1 MTCGVLNT
9 TWPPAAGAEQR
20 SSARPLA
27 RVLAWLGALC
37 LAWACTW
44 ASPAH
49 ASEGLQPKAEDFAPF
64 VLTVPGEAMLLDPA
78 RPADAQQEDED
89 AEDEEDDV
97 AAPLPSNPYELR
109 KKLRETERGGASW
122 YGARFHR
129 RRTASGELFDM
140 RALTAA
146 HRTLPFGT
154 RVCVRSLRTGRAVE
168 VRINDRGPFHP
179 GRVIDL
185 SQAAAEKLGSKGLGI
200 KQVAL
205 ATLGQG
211 ALCLDEPTPA
221 PDEEKDGPTEA
232 VATGAPA
239 EATRPPASPP

>member
-1 MTCGVLNT
+1 
-9 TWPPAAGAEQR
+9 
-20 SSARPLA
+20 
-27 RVLAWLGALC
+27 
-37 LAWACTW
+37 
-44 ASPAH
+44 
-49 ASEGLQPKAEDFAPF
+49 
-64 VLTVPGEAMLLDPA
+64 
-78 RPADAQQEDED
+78 
-89 AEDEEDDV
+89 
-97 AAPLPSNPYELR
+97 
-109 KKLRETERGGASW
+109 
-122 YGARFHR
+122 
-129 RRTASGELFDM
+129 M

-154 RVCVRSLRTGRAVE
+154 RVCVRSLLTGRAVE

-205 ATLGQG
+205 APLTQG

-232 VATGAPA
+232 VATRPDTDDARPAPQGL
-239 EATRPPASPP
+239 TPR

>member
-1 MTCGVLNT
+1 MTCGVLNR
-9 TWPPAAGAEQR
+9 TWPHAAGAEQR
-20 SSARPLA
+20 STACPPA
-27 RVLAWLGALC
+27 PRVWAWLGGVC
-37 LAWACTW
+37 LAWACAW
-44 ASPAH
+44 ASPAQ

-64 VLTVPGEAMLLDPA
+64 VLSVPGEAMLLDPA
-78 RPADAQQEDED
+78 GLSPDEDEDED
-89 AEDEEDDV
+89 AP
-97 AAPLPSNPYELR
+97 PLPGNPYE
-109 KKLRETERGGASW
+109 LRETERGGASW

-154 RVCVRSLRTGRAVE
+154 RVCVRSLLTGRAVE

-205 ATLGQG
+205 APLTQG
-211 ALCLDEPTPA
+211 ALCLDDPTPA

>member
-1 MTCGVLNT
+1 MTCGVLNR
-9 TWPPAAGAEQR
+9 TWPHAAGAEQR
-20 SSARPLA
+20 STSGPPAP
-27 RVLAWLGALC
+27 RVWAWLGGVC

-44 ASPAH
+44 ASPAQ

-64 VLTVPGEAMLLDPA
+64 VLSVPGEAMLLDPA
-78 RPADAQQEDED
+78 GLSPDEDEDED
-89 AEDEEDDV
+89 AP
-97 AAPLPSNPYELR
+97 PLPGNPYE
-109 KKLRETERGGASW
+109 LRETERGGASW

-154 RVCVRSLRTGRAVE
+154 RVCVRSLLTGRAVE

-205 ATLGQG
+205 APLTQG
-211 ALCLDEPTPA
+211 ALCLDDPTPA

>member
-9 TWPPAAGAEQR
+9 TWPHAAGAEQR
-20 SSARPLA
+20 STACPPA
-27 RVLAWLGALC
+27 PRVWAWLGGVC

-44 ASPAH
+44 ASPAQ

-64 VLTVPGEAMLLDPA
+64 VLSVPGEAMLLDPA
-78 RPADAQQEDED
+78 GLSPDEDEDED
-89 AEDEEDDV
+89 AP
-97 AAPLPSNPYELR
+97 PLPSNPYE
-109 KKLRETERGGASW
+109 LRETERGGASW

-154 RVCVRSLRTGRAVE
+154 RVCVRSLLTGRAVE

-205 ATLGQG
+205 APLTQG

>member
-1 MTCGVLNT
+1 MTCGVLNR
-9 TWPPAAGAEQR
+9 TWPHAAGAEQR
-20 SSARPLA
+20 STACPPA
-27 RVLAWLGALC
+27 PRVWAWLGGVC
-37 LAWACTW
+37 LAWACAW
-44 ASPAH
+44 ASPAQ

-64 VLTVPGEAMLLDPA
+64 VLSVPGEAMLLDPA
-78 RPADAQQEDED
+78 GLSTDEDED
-89 AEDEEDDV
+89 DDV
-97 AAPLPSNPYELR
+97 PPLPGNPYE
-109 KKLRETERGGASW
+109 LRETERGGASW

-154 RVCVRSLRTGRAVE
+154 RVCVRSLLTGRAVE

-185 SQAAAEKLGSKGLGI
+185 SQAAAEKLGAKGLGI

-205 ATLGQG
+205 APLTQG

>member
-1 MTCGVLNT
+1 M
-9 TWPPAAGAEQR
+9 W
-20 SSARPLA
+20 
-27 RVLAWLGALC
+27 AWLGGVC
-37 LAWACTW
+37 LAWACAW
-44 ASPAH
+44 ASPAQ

-64 VLTVPGEAMLLDPA
+64 VLSVPGEAMLLDPA
-78 RPADAQQEDED
+78 GLSPDEDEDED
-89 AEDEEDDV
+89 AP
-97 AAPLPSNPYELR
+97 PLPSNPYE
-109 KKLRETERGGASW
+109 LRETERGGASW

-154 RVCVRSLRTGRAVE
+154 RVCVRSLLTGRAVE

-205 ATLGQG
+205 APLTQG

>member
-1 MTCGVLNT
+1 MTCGVLNR
-9 TWPPAAGAEQR
+9 TWPHAAGAEQR
-20 SSARPLA
+20 STACPPA
-27 RVLAWLGALC
+27 PRVWAWLGGVC
-37 LAWACTW
+37 LAWACAW
-44 ASPAH
+44 ASPAQ

-64 VLTVPGEAMLLDPA
+64 VLSVPGEAMLLDPA
-78 RPADAQQEDED
+78 GLSPDEDED
-89 AEDEEDDV
+89 EDV
-97 AAPLPSNPYELR
+97 PPLPGNPYE
-109 KKLRETERGGASW
+109 LRETERGGASW

-154 RVCVRSLRTGRAVE
+154 RVCVRSLLTGRAVE

-185 SQAAAEKLGSKGLGI
+185 SQAAAEKLGAKGLGI

-205 ATLGQG
+205 APLTQG

-232 VATGAPA
+232 VATSAPA

>member
-1 MTCGVLNT
+1 MICGGLKT
-9 TWPPAAGAEQR
+9 TWPRAAAAEVRGGAR
-20 SSARPLA
+20 WRWGVRATA
-27 RVLAWLGALC
+27 LAWLVWGVIAAGGA
-37 LAWACTW
+37 W
-44 ASPAH
+44 
-49 ASEGLQPKAEDFAPF
+49 ASEGLNPKSEDFAPF

-78 RPADAQQEDED
+78 GLSPDEDED
-89 AEDEEDDV
+89 EDV
-97 AAPLPSNPYELR
+97 PPLPSNPYE
-109 KKLRETERGGASW
+109 LRETERGGASW

-154 RVCVRSLRTGRAVE
+154 RVCVRSLLTGRAVE

-185 SQAAAEKLGSKGLGI
+185 SQAAAEKLGAKGLGI

-205 ATLGQG
+205 APLTQG

-232 VATGAPA
+232 VATRPDTDDARPAPQGL
-239 EATRPPASPP
+239 TPR

>member
-1 MTCGVLNT
+1 MSEYDVVVIG
-9 TWPPAAGAEQR
+9 AGPGGYV
-20 SSARPLA
+20 SAIRASQLGLKTA
-27 RVLAWLGALC
+27 IVDKQWLGGVC
-37 LAWACTW
+37 LAWACAW
-44 ASPAH
+44 ASPAQ
-49 ASEGLQPKAEDFAPF
+49 ASEDLQPKAEDFAPF
-64 VLTVPGEAMLLDPA
+64 VLSVPGEAMLLDPA
-78 RPADAQQEDED
+78 GLSPDEDEDED
-89 AEDEEDDV
+89 AP
-97 AAPLPSNPYELR
+97 PLPGIPYE
-109 KKLRETERGGASW
+109 LRETERGGASW

-154 RVCVRSLRTGRAVE
+154 RVCVRSLLTGRAVE

-205 ATLGQG
+205 APLTQG

>member
-1 MTCGVLNT
+1 MTCGVLNR
-9 TWPPAAGAEQR
+9 TWPHAAGAEQR
-20 SSARPLA
+20 STACPPA
-27 RVLAWLGALC
+27 PRVWAWLGGVC

-44 ASPAH
+44 ASPAQ

-64 VLTVPGEAMLLDPA
+64 VLSVPGEAMLLDPA
-78 RPADAQQEDED
+78 GLSPDEDED
-89 AEDEEDDV
+89 EDV
-97 AAPLPSNPYELR
+97 PPLPGNPYE
-109 KKLRETERGGASW
+109 LRETERGGASW

-154 RVCVRSLRTGRAVE
+154 RVCVRSLLTGRAVE

-205 ATLGQG
+205 APLTQG

-232 VATGAPA
+232 VATSAPA

>member
-1 MTCGVLNT
+1 MTCGVLNR
-9 TWPPAAGAEQR
+9 TWPHAAGAEQR
-20 SSARPLA
+20 STAYSPAPRA
-27 RVLAWLGALC
+27 WAWLGGVC
-37 LAWACTW
+37 LAWACAW
-44 ASPAH
+44 VNPAQ

-64 VLTVPGEAMLLDPA
+64 VLSVPGEAMLLDPA
-78 RPADAQQEDED
+78 GLSTDEDEDED
-89 AEDEEDDV
+89 AP
-97 AAPLPSNPYELR
+97 PLPSNPYE
-109 KKLRETERGGASW
+109 LRETERGGASW

-154 RVCVRSLRTGRAVE
+154 RVCVRSLLTGRAVE

-232 VATGAPA
+232 VATRPDTDDARPAPQGL
-239 EATRPPASPP
+239 TPR

>member
-9 TWPPAAGAEQR
+9 TWPHAAGAEQR
-20 SSARPLA
+20 STACPPA
-27 RVLAWLGALC
+27 PRVWAWLGGVC
-37 LAWACTW
+37 LAWACAW
-44 ASPAH
+44 ASPAQ

-64 VLTVPGEAMLLDPA
+64 VLSVPGEAMLLDPA
-78 RPADAQQEDED
+78 GLSPDEDEDED
-89 AEDEEDDV
+89 AP
-97 AAPLPSNPYELR
+97 PLPGNPYE
-109 KKLRETERGGASW
+109 LRETERGGASW

-154 RVCVRSLRTGRAVE
+154 RVCVRSLLTGRAVE

-205 ATLGQG
+205 APLTQG

>member
-9 TWPPAAGAEQR
+9 TWPHAAGAEQR
-20 SSARPLA
+20 STACPPA
-27 RVLAWLGALC
+27 PRVWAWLGGVC

-44 ASPAH
+44 ASPAQ

-64 VLTVPGEAMLLDPA
+64 VLSVPGEAMLLDPA
-78 RPADAQQEDED
+78 GLSPDEDEDED
-89 AEDEEDDV
+89 AP
-97 AAPLPSNPYELR
+97 PLPGNPYE
-109 KKLRETERGGASW
+109 LRETERGGASW

-154 RVCVRSLRTGRAVE
+154 RVCVRSLLTGRAVE

-221 PDEEKDGPTEA
+221 PDEEKDEPTEA
-232 VATGAPA
+232 VATSAPA
-239 EATRPPASPP
+239 KATRPPASPP

>member
-1 MTCGVLNT
+1 MTCGVLNR
-9 TWPPAAGAEQR
+9 TWPHAAGAEQR
-20 SSARPLA
+20 STACPPA
-27 RVLAWLGALC
+27 PRVWAWLGGVC
-37 LAWACTW
+37 LAWACAW
-44 ASPAH
+44 ASPAQ
-49 ASEGLQPKAEDFAPF
+49 ASEGLQPKAGDFAPF
-64 VLTVPGEAMLLDPA
+64 VLSVPGEAMLLDPA
-78 RPADAQQEDED
+78 GLSPDEDED
-89 AEDEEDDV
+89 EDV
-97 AAPLPSNPYELR
+97 PPLPSNPYE
-109 KKLRETERGGASW
+109 LRETERGGASW

-154 RVCVRSLRTGRAVE
+154 RVCVRSLLTGRAVE

-185 SQAAAEKLGSKGLGI
+185 SQAAAEKLGAKGLGI

-205 ATLGQG
+205 APLTQG

>member
-1 MTCGVLNT
+1 MTCGVLNR
-9 TWPPAAGAEQR
+9 TWPHAAGAEQR
-20 SSARPLA
+20 STACPPA
-27 RVLAWLGALC
+27 PRVWAWLGGVC

-44 ASPAH
+44 ASPAQ

-64 VLTVPGEAMLLDPA
+64 VLSVPGEAMLLDPA
-78 RPADAQQEDED
+78 GLSPDEDEDED
-89 AEDEEDDV
+89 AP
-97 AAPLPSNPYELR
+97 PLPSNPYE
-109 KKLRETERGGASW
+109 LRETERGGASW

-154 RVCVRSLRTGRAVE
+154 RVCVRSLLTGRAVE

-185 SQAAAEKLGSKGLGI
+185 SQAAAEKLGAKGLGI

-205 ATLGQG
+205 APLTQG

-232 VATGAPA
+232 VATRAPA

>member
-1 MTCGVLNT
+1 MTCGVLNR
-9 TWPPAAGAEQR
+9 TWPHAAGAEQR
-20 SSARPLA
+20 STACPPA
-27 RVLAWLGALC
+27 PRVWAWLGGVC
-37 LAWACTW
+37 LAWACAW
-44 ASPAH
+44 ASPAQ

-64 VLTVPGEAMLLDPA
+64 VLSVPGEAMLLDPA
-78 RPADAQQEDED
+78 GLSPDEDEDED
-89 AEDEEDDV
+89 AP
-97 AAPLPSNPYELR
+97 PLPSNPYE
-109 KKLRETERGGASW
+109 LRETERGGASW

-154 RVCVRSLRTGRAVE
+154 RVCVRSLLTGRAVE

>member
-1 MTCGVLNT
+1 MICGGLKT
-9 TWPPAAGAEQR
+9 TWPRAAAAEVR
-20 SSARPLA
+20 RARWRWGVRA
-27 RVLAWLGALC
+27 TALAWLVWGVIAAGGA
-37 LAWACTW
+37 W
-44 ASPAH
+44 
-49 ASEGLQPKAEDFAPF
+49 ASEGLNPKSEDFAPF

-78 RPADAQQEDED
+78 GLSPDEDEDED
-89 AEDEEDDV
+89 AP
-97 AAPLPSNPYELR
+97 PLPSNPYE
-109 KKLRETERGGASW
+109 LRETERGGASW

-154 RVCVRSLRTGRAVE
+154 RVCVRSLLTGRAVE

-205 ATLGQG
+205 APLTQG

-232 VATGAPA
+232 VATRPDTDDARPAPQGL
-239 EATRPPASPP
+239 TPR

>member
-1 MTCGVLNT
+1 MTCGVLNR
-9 TWPPAAGAEQR
+9 TWPHAAGAEQR
-20 SSARPLA
+20 STACPPA
-27 RVLAWLGALC
+27 PRVWAWLGGVC

-44 ASPAH
+44 ASPAQ

-64 VLTVPGEAMLLDPA
+64 VLSVPGEAMLLDPA
-78 RPADAQQEDED
+78 GLSPDEDEDED
-89 AEDEEDDV
+89 AP
-97 AAPLPSNPYELR
+97 PLPSNPYE
-109 KKLRETERGGASW
+109 LRETERGGASW

-154 RVCVRSLRTGRAVE
+154 RVCVRSLLTGRAVE

-205 ATLGQG
+205 APLTQG

-232 VATGAPA
+232 VATSAPA

>member
-1 MTCGVLNT
+1 MTCGVLNR
-9 TWPPAAGAEQR
+9 TWPHAAGAEQR
-20 SSARPLA
+20 STACPPA
-27 RVLAWLGALC
+27 PRVWAWLGGVC
-37 LAWACTW
+37 LAWACAW
-44 ASPAH
+44 ASPAQ

-64 VLTVPGEAMLLDPA
+64 VLSVPGEAMLLDPA
-78 RPADAQQEDED
+78 GLSPDEDED
-89 AEDEEDDV
+89 EDV
-97 AAPLPSNPYELR
+97 PPLPSNPYE
-109 KKLRETERGGASW
+109 LRETERGGASW

-154 RVCVRSLRTGRAVE
+154 RVCVRSLLTGRAVE

-185 SQAAAEKLGSKGLGI
+185 SQAAAEKLGAKGLGI

-205 ATLGQG
+205 APLTQG

>member
-1 MTCGVLNT
+1 MTCGVLNR
-9 TWPPAAGAEQR
+9 TWPHAAGAEQR
-20 SSARPLA
+20 STACPPA
-27 RVLAWLGALC
+27 PRVWAWLGGVC
-37 LAWACTW
+37 LAWACAW
-44 ASPAH
+44 ASPAQ

-64 VLTVPGEAMLLDPA
+64 VLSVPGEAMLLDPA
-78 RPADAQQEDED
+78 GLSPDEDEDED
-89 AEDEEDDV
+89 AP
-97 AAPLPSNPYELR
+97 PLPGNPYE
-109 KKLRETERGGASW
+109 LRETERGGASW

-154 RVCVRSLRTGRAVE
+154 RVCVRSLLTGRAVE

-205 ATLGQG
+205 APLTQG

>member
-1 MTCGVLNT
+1 MTCGVLNR
-9 TWPPAAGAEQR
+9 TWPHAAGAEQR
-20 SSARPLA
+20 STACLPA
-27 RVLAWLGALC
+27 PRVWAWLGGVC
-37 LAWACTW
+37 LAWACAW
-44 ASPAH
+44 ASPAQ

-64 VLTVPGEAMLLDPA
+64 VLSVPGEAMLLDPA
-78 RPADAQQEDED
+78 GLSPDEDED
-89 AEDEEDDV
+89 EDV
-97 AAPLPSNPYELR
+97 PPLPSNPYE
-109 KKLRETERGGASW
+109 LRETERGGASW

-154 RVCVRSLRTGRAVE
+154 RVCVRSLLTGRAVE

-185 SQAAAEKLGSKGLGI
+185 SQAAAEKLGAKGLGI

-205 ATLGQG
+205 APLTQG
-211 ALCLDEPTPA
+211 ALCLDDPTPDTEDDE
-221 PDEEKDGPTEA
+221 PDRPTEA
-232 VATGAPA
+232 VATRPDTDDARPAPQGL
-239 EATRPPASPP
+239 TPR

>member
-9 TWPPAAGAEQR
+9 TWPHAAGAEQR
-20 SSARPLA
+20 STACPPA
-27 RVLAWLGALC
+27 PRVWAWLGGVC
-37 LAWACTW
+37 LAWACAW
-44 ASPAH
+44 ASPAQ

-64 VLTVPGEAMLLDPA
+64 VLSVPGEAMLLDPA
-78 RPADAQQEDED
+78 GLSPDEDED
-89 AEDEEDDV
+89 DDV
-97 AAPLPSNPYELR
+97 PPLPSNPYE
-109 KKLRETERGGASW
+109 LRETERGGASW

-154 RVCVRSLRTGRAVE
+154 RVCVRSLLTGRAVE

>member
-9 TWPPAAGAEQR
+9 TWPHAAGAEQR
-20 SSARPLA
+20 STACPPA
-27 RVLAWLGALC
+27 PRVWAWLGGVC

-44 ASPAH
+44 ASPAQ

-64 VLTVPGEAMLLDPA
+64 VLSVPGEAMLLDPA
-78 RPADAQQEDED
+78 GLSPDEDED
-89 AEDEEDDV
+89 EDV
-97 AAPLPSNPYELR
+97 PPLPGNPYE
-109 KKLRETERGGASW
+109 LRETERGGASW

-154 RVCVRSLRTGRAVE
+154 RVCVRSLLTGRAVE

-179 GRVIDL
+179 GLVIDL

-205 ATLGQG
+205 APLTQG

-239 EATRPPASPP
+239 EATRPPASLP